1 MEEKERMNGND
12 GKKRGRMIGSCCE
25 GKGWKERVVM
35 KLALTGGKEWRKGR
49 NEEKKKGR
57 KGPYGEGKINEGG
70 K

>member
-12 GKKRGRMIGSCCE
+12 GKKRGRMIRSCCE
-25 GKGWKERVVM
+25 GKGWKERGVM
-35 KLALTGGKEWRKGR
+35 KLALIGGKEWRKGR

-57 KGPYGEGKINEGG
+57 KGSCGEGKINKGG